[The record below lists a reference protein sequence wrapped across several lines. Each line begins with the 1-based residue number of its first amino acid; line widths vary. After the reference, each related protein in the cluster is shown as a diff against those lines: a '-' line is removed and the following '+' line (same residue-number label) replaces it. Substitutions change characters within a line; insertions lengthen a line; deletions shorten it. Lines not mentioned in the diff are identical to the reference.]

1 MSDFIK
7 EQVKKLRE
15 TQKQPIKSKVMYN
28 WDFVSEVKELVEIL
42 WDVIEKDILPV
53 YKLDYIN
60 FANASLKIKVNDK
73 EQMIE
78 KMITFNLAYNRMDEK
93 FGYIDPQFICDEIS
107 KKTKVYS
114 LGRFFIKDKEKI
126 IKAFLKM
133 LIQIIE
139 EY

>member
-28 WDFVSEVKELVEIL
+28 WDFVSEVKDLVETL

-114 LGRFFIKDKEKI
+114 LGRFFIKDKDKI

-133 LIQIIE
+133 LTQIIE

>member
-15 TQKQPIKSKVMYN
+15 SQKQPIKSKVMYK
-28 WDFVSEVKELVEIL
+28 WDFVDEVKDLVETL
-42 WDVIEKDILPV
+42 WEVIEKEILPK

-73 EQMIE
+73 DQMIE
-78 KMITFNLAYNRMDEK
+78 KMITFNLAYNIMDKK

-126 IKAFLKM
+126 INNFLKM
-133 LIQIIE
+133 LVWIIE